1 MAKKAQKKITD
12 QKTGPATPTDS
23 SNLPTPCVLPEDKYW
38 EIVDGKA
45 VGDRL
50 ATVIIHV
57 GTRHYKLRY
66 PLVIAEK
73 HLKLWLDR
81 KVGAAGSRPVLTYS
95 VAGAL
100 VAIEVDAIDTFV
112 LGPPELYDE
121 DKDEGN
127 DEFETGWTP

>member
-1 MAKKAQKKITD
+1 MAKKAQKKSSE
-12 QKTGPATPTDS
+12 QKTDADGNS
-23 SNLPTPCVLPEDKYW
+23 SSEMPNPLVLPDDKYW
-38 EIVDGKA
+38 EIVDGRA

-73 HLKLWLDR
+73 HLKLWLGR

-127 DEFETGWTP
+127 DEFETGWMP